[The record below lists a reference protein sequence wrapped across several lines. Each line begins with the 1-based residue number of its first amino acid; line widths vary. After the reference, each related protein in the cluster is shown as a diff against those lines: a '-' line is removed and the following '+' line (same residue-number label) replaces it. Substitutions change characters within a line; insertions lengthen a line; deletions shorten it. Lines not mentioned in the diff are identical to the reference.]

1 MALIIKEYTL
11 DAAAVEAVSAEL
23 QAYLKKRGVDRL
35 NVHRLRLSVEEIL
48 LNVMANCG
56 ENTRITIGIGK
67 QYGQHVFRMQ
77 YAGASFD
84 PTHSDTEDWSHRLM
98 VGLGYY
104 PCWNYRSGIN
114 TVSLKLEER
123 KTRSTVF
130 GIAVAVLAAAL
141 LGIIGGFFP

>member
-1 MALIIKEYTL
+1 MALITKEYTL

-67 QYGQHVFRMQ
+67 QYGQHPLYRCPASPVPGSVI
-77 YAGASFD
+77 AG
-84 PTHSDTEDWSHRLM
+84 
-98 VGLGYY
+98 
-104 PCWNYRSGIN
+104 
-114 TVSLKLEER
+114 SLL
-123 KTRSTVF
+123 F
-130 GIAVAVLAAAL
+130 AAL
-141 LGIIGGFFP
+141 SCLRALPYCLFPV